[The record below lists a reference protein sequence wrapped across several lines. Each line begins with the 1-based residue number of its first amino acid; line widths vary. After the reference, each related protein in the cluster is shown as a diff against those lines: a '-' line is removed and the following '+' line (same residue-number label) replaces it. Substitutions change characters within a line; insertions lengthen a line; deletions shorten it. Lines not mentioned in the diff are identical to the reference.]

1 MQIYEWT
8 ELSANE
14 QRKWQQKLEVPWKN
28 LVRQKKGIPK
38 FKTPT
43 WLFILDRCTTR
54 NRLISWGLQSDPT
67 CLLCNSEPESRDH
80 LFFCC
85 DYSFSVWGT
94 LARNLNLLL
103 PSNSWNDTLE
113 ALINLNGD
121 RHLRFLITLAW
132 QASIYELWR
141 ERNNRLHRKVYRSS
155 SAILSSI
162 KAVIKNRISSFRDIN
177 GGFSSTTMQLWFAS
191 VWKGRSLF
199 SQAPCS
205 PTTPLQFLVKR
216 KRVSLGHPYTF
227 SIFHYVLQAQL
238 AIFSLPSLY
247 LCSPGLWSVHVIT
260 LLIWFLSWGF
270 ILGFY

>member
-1 MQIYEWT
+1 MQVPDFSLVPFWSVDLLLRELWSTNNRHSDYCHVGFSLDQQLLGSAFGTIKQDGRGFDSSYYNLPVSMYGYCRLGHLRLWSKQKVLLGSNLQSNQRT
-8 ELSANE
+8 EAESSMEKLS
-14 QRKWQQKLEVPWKN
+14 
-28 LVRQKKGIPK
+28 LVKKGIPK
-38 FKTPT
+38 FKTLT
-43 WLFILDRCTTR
+43 WLFILDRCPTR

-67 CLLCNSEPESRDH
+67 CLLCNREPESRDH

-162 KAVIKNRISSFRDIN
+162 KAVIKNMISSFRDIN
-177 GGFSSTTMQLWFAS
+177 GDFSSTTMQLWFAS
-191 VWKGRSLF
+191 V
-199 SQAPCS
+199 
-205 PTTPLQFLVKR
+205 
-216 KRVSLGHPYTF
+216 
-227 SIFHYVLQAQL
+227 
-238 AIFSLPSLY
+238 
-247 LCSPGLWSVHVIT
+247 
-260 LLIWFLSWGF
+260 
-270 ILGFY
+270 